1 MTSTP
6 KLVFAEGCFDEFEGT
21 PDELAELIAELH
33 SMAADGTLMSNA
45 EPLSDEDVDEL
56 ENKTKETRQ

>member
-1 MTSTP
+1 MTKKP
-6 KLVFAEGCFDEFEGT
+6 ELIFAPGCFDSFEGT

-45 EPLSDEDVDEL
+45 EPLSEEDIDEL
-56 ENKTKETRQ
+56 ENRPKEIRQ